1 MFMWNLNVAY
11 WFSLWQMLLFN
22 LSLFDTNDALL
33 EKNKH
38 MYYITTV
45 IMLTVITDDIDSAFD

>member
-1 MFMWNLNVAY
+1 
-11 WFSLWQMLLFN
+11 MLLFN